1 MTKTTLKHN
10 PLEHKM
16 IDFFEQK
23 KSEMFEQSHPNVAH
37 SRQQALNYIKTNG
50 LPTVAE
56 ESWKNTSLEKQ
67 YRNNFQLDHPAIQ
80 FEKSVSEIFQCDV
93 HGFNADVISML
104 NGWYYSRDG
113 SQLQTLESGV
123 VVGSILAAQNHYPEY
138 FDNYFDKIA
147 VNRQHGMANASK
159 ALFRDGVFIYV
170 PDGVEVSKSLQLIKI
185 VNHDEKMMINSRNLI
200 VLGKNSKLSFLHC
213 DDSVNQNPGFINTLT
228 EIQIGENAS
237 LELYKLQNIN
247 DKTTLLN
254 NTSIRQERNSRS
266 KVNLVSLNGG
276 LIRNEVNVELSG
288 EGADADINGV
298 YLMDNEQHIDNQV
311 FINHA
316 VPNCTSSE
324 LFKGVLDDSAT
335 GVFNGY
341 IYVARN
347 AQNTN
352 AFQRN
357 NNILIK
363 PTAKIDTQPFLEI
376 YADDVKCSHGAT
388 VGQLDEQALFYLM
401 QRGISRQDAYLLLMY
416 AFTAEVTRKISITA
430 LRSSIEDMI
439 KKRLRGEL
447 AVCEKCVLHCSQ
459 PDMPLEFEIDMT
471 KV

>member
-1 MTKTTLKHN
+1 MTKTTIKYN
-10 PLEHKM
+10 PLEQNM
-16 IDFFEQK
+16 IDFFDQK
-23 KSEMFEQSHPNVAH
+23 KSEMFEQCHPKVAN
-37 SRQQALNYIKTNG
+37 SRQQALNHIKTKG

-56 ESWKNTSLEKQ
+56 ESWKSTSLEKQ
-67 YRNNFQLDHPAIQ
+67 YNDNFKLDHPAIR
-80 FEKSVSEIFQCDV
+80 FDKSVSEIFHCEV

-104 NGWYYSRDG
+104 NGWYYSPEVDR
-113 SQLQTLESGV
+113 LQTLDSGI
-123 VVGSILAAQNHYPEY
+123 VVGSILAAQKHYPEF
-138 FDNYFDKIA
+138 FDDYFDKIA
-147 VNRQHGMANASK
+147 VTRQHGMANASK
-159 ALFRDGVFIYV
+159 ALFRDGVFVYV
-170 PDGVEVSKSLQLIKI
+170 PDGIEVTKSLQLINI

-200 VLGKNSKLSFLHC
+200 ILGKNSKLSFLHC

-237 LELYKLQNIN
+237 LDLYKLQNIN

-254 NTSIRQERNSRS
+254 NTSIRQERSSRS
-266 KVNLVSLNGG
+266 KVNVISLNGG

-324 LFKGVLDDSAT
+324 LFKGVLDDSAS

-341 IYVARN
+341 IYVARD

-459 PDMPLEFEIDMT
+459 PDMPLEFEIDMS

>member
-1 MTKTTLKHN
+1 MTKTTLKYN
-10 PLEHKM
+10 PLERNM

-23 KSEMFEQSHPNVAH
+23 KSEMFEQCHPNIAQ
-37 SRQQALNYIKTNG
+37 SRLQALNHIKTNG
-50 LPTVAE
+50 LPTMAE
-56 ESWKNTSLEKQ
+56 ESWKNTSLDHL
-67 YRNNFQLDHPAIQ
+67 YNDNFQLDHPATQ
-80 FEKSVSEIFQCDV
+80 YDKSVGEIFQCEV
-93 HGFNADVISML
+93 HGFNADVISVL
-104 NGWYYSRDG
+104 NGWYYNRDG
-113 SQLQTLESGV
+113 NQLQTLESGV
-123 VVGSILAAQNHYPEY
+123 VVGSILAAQKHYPE
-138 FDNYFDKIA
+138 FFENYFDKIA

-159 ALFRDGVFIYV
+159 ALFRDGVFVYV

-213 DDSVNQNPGFINTLT
+213 DDSINQNPGFINTLT

-254 NTSIRQERNSRS
+254 NTSIRQEHNSRS
-266 KVNLVSLNGG
+266 KVNVVSLNGG
-276 LIRNEVNVELSG
+276 LIRNEVNVELVG

-459 PDMPLEFEIDMT
+459 PDMPLEFEIDMS